1 LAHQHK
7 IRRYGFHGTSFRYVS
22 QRAAEML
29 GRPLA
34 AVKSVVFHLGNGASI
49 AAVDGGKSVDT
60 SLGFAT
66 FCGVMMG
73 TRSGDFDPAIIFY
86 LHNEVGMS
94 LADIEK
100 MVFKQ
105 SGLLGVSGQS
115 NDMRILEEKATAGDS
130 RSQLAREMFAYMV
143 KKYVGAYAAAM
154 GGIDALVFTAGIGEN
169 NQTVRRLVCEG
180 LGFLGIELDEAA
192 NMQAIR
198 GKEMA
203 ISRPEART
211 AVLVIPTDEEKM
223 IALDTVDLAGIG
235 GER

>member
-1 LAHQHK
+1 
-7 IRRYGFHGTSFRYVS
+7 
-22 QRAAEML
+22 M
-29 GRPLA
+29 
-34 AVKSVVFHLGNGASI
+34 
-49 AAVDGGKSVDT
+49 DT